1 MTSWRF
7 DQGRL
12 NYFSFDEIKK
22 IAIVLSKLDGT
33 KKPGKGEPDTVR
45 ELLAEHTELPFLPQN
60 YYVWRNY
67 GRVFGAQLLATEIDG
82 IIFATDLCKKLASK
96 TELMDSDD
104 YFAHFAKNFYYSS
117 PVFEDY
123 STSNLQIFPAVAII
137 KYLISTFI
145 ISGKDFIS
153 LEEIAKFIIPNNIT
167 GTEDLSS
174 FSKLRQK
181 PIPTDC
187 DLRQLRELVQII
199 SQFSFLKWNNP
210 NLYLEVKDKHELYSI
225 EQSLKPV
232 INIRNLNKHKEILQM
247 GNTLSSSTLGK
258 ITLRQV
264 ESLDEEF
271 TEGKKIRVTHLRSER
286 SMKLKNFYFETIKL
300 PEICRMCEIDTAK
313 KYPWTSHVIEL
324 HHLLPLASPIRVE
337 NSTTSIKDLVG
348 LCPSCHRAT
357 HKYYFNWFK
366 SNKAKDFASY
376 EEANNVYE
384 QAKNLVLKTS

>member
-1 MTSWRF
+1 MTAWRF

-12 NYFSFDEIKK
+12 NYFSFDEIRN
-22 IAIVLSKLDGT
+22 IAFVLSQLDGT
-33 KKPGKGEPDTVR
+33 KKPSRGEPDTVR
-45 ELLAEHTELPFLPQN
+45 ALLAQYTDLPFLPTS

-67 GRVFGAQLLATEIDG
+67 GRVFGAQLLATEIEG
-82 IIFATDLCKKLASK
+82 FIFATELCKKLASK

-123 STSNLQIFPAVAII
+123 STSGLQIFPAIAII

-145 ISGKDFIS
+145 NHGKDFIS
-153 LEEIAKFIIPNNIT
+153 LDEIAQYLIANNIT
-167 GTEDLSS
+167 GTEDLAV
-174 FSKLRQK
+174 FAKLTK
-181 PIPTDC
+181 KSIPANC

-199 SQFSFLKWNNP
+199 SQFSFLKWSSP
-210 NLYLEVKDKHELYSI
+210 NLLLEVKDKHELYSI

-232 INIRNLNKHKEILQM
+232 INIRNLDKHKEILQM
-247 GNTLSSSTLGK
+247 GNSLSSNTLGE

-286 SMKLKNFYFETIKL
+286 SLKLKNFYFETIQH
-300 PEICRMCEIDTAK
+300 PEVCRMCEIDTVK
-313 KYPWTSHVIEL
+313 KYPWTAHVIEL

-337 NSTTSIKDLVG
+337 NNTTSIKDLVG

-366 SNKAKDFASY
+366 SNKVKDFESY
-376 EEANNVYE
+376 EQANNIYIE
-384 QAKNLVLKTS
+384 AKNLVTKSS

>member
-1 MTSWRF
+1 MTAWRF

-22 IAIVLSKLDGT
+22 IALALSKLDGT
-33 KKPGKGEPDTVR
+33 KKPTKGEPDTVR
-45 ELLAEHTELPFLPQN
+45 ELLAQHTDLPFLPTS

-67 GRVFGAQLLATEIDG
+67 GRVFGAQLLATEIQG
-82 IIFATDLCKKLASK
+82 IIFATDLCKKLASQ

-117 PVFEDY
+117 PVFENY
-123 STSNLQIFPAVAII
+123 STSDLQIFPVVAII

-145 ISGKDFIS
+145 TSGKDFIS
-153 LEEIAKFIIPNNIT
+153 LEEIAQFIISNNIT

-174 FSKLRQK
+174 FSKLQKK
-181 PIPTDC
+181 PIPVNC

-199 SQFSFLKWNNP
+199 SQFSFLKWNSP
-210 NLYLEVKDKHELYSI
+210 NLYLEVKNKRELYSI

-232 INIRNLNKHKEILQM
+232 INIRDLNKNKAIFQM
-247 GNTLSSSTLGK
+247 GSRLFSNTLGN

-271 TEGKKIRVTHLRSER
+271 TEGKKIRITHLRSER
-286 SMKLKNFYFETIKL
+286 SIKLKALYFEAIRH
-300 PEICRMCEIDTAK
+300 PQVCCMCEIDTVK
-313 KYPWTSHVIEL
+313 KYPWTPHVIEL

-357 HKYYFNWFK
+357 HKYYSNWFRK
-366 SNKAKDFASY
+366 NSVKDFGSYQEAASVY
-376 EEANNVYE
+376 EE
-384 QAKNLVLKTS
+384 AKNLVSKTL

>member
-1 MTSWRF
+1 M
-7 DQGRL
+7 
-12 NYFSFDEIKK
+12 
-22 IAIVLSKLDGT
+22 LSKLDGT